1 MKQLVTLLLMLF
13 SLLGTAQTT
22 TYTGVLKDIMTG
34 EPVGMASVSADNS
47 NIGTTANAE
56 GVFRLIVPQN
66 LKTIT
71 VTHLSYKPYSFNPVA
86 GDTPQEI
93 FLEPNVIVLEE
104 VVVSNQPIDA
114 LLKAV
119 VSNSK
124 KHLEKTLLLNTYYRE
139 FVKINNN
146 YLKFADGMLDYNV
159 KSKSGSAD
167 LYVQQSRAMRLVDNN
182 TKVFNKDRM
191 NNGNIESFDDFNL
204 YDVRDGVSES
214 YDFRVLKEVLNSK
227 DYTYELKVKT
237 DAQGKTIQIVTIIPK
252 ADVKETLFTGHVVY
266 DVDSSLILEIDI
278 KFDEAHKQYV
288 KLKNVLLFKYSVT
301 DMAKKTGFKIDKEKY
316 IMTYSQNRFG
326 LRFKFGNVMDDTFE
340 FMSDLITIDYK
351 EGEFE
356 FDRKTRY
363 KEQGLFMAGN
373 NFKEQYWKTQ
383 NVMLLTS
390 EEEKILQEFR

>member
-13 SLLGTAQTT
+13 SLLGTAQIT

-71 VTHLSYKPYSFNPVA
+71 ITHLSYKPYSFNPVA

-93 FLEPNVIVLEE
+93 FLEPSVIVLEE
-104 VVVSNQPIDA
+104 IVISNQPIDA

-139 FVKINNN
+139 FAKINSN

-167 LYVQQSRAMRLVDNN
+167 LYVQQSRAMRLADKDTKLFNNDKMNTGDPETFDN
-182 TKVFNKDRM
+182 
-191 NNGNIESFDDFNL
+191 INL
-204 YDVRDGVSES
+204 FDVRDGVSES
-214 YDFRVLKEVLNSK
+214 YDFKMLKEVLNSK
-227 DYTYELKVKT
+227 DYDYELKAKT
-237 DAQGKTIQIVTIIPK
+237 NAQGKTIQIVTIMPK
-252 ADVKETLFTGHVVY
+252 ADVKKTLFAGHVVY
-266 DVDSSLILEIDI
+266 DVDSGLILEIDI
-278 KFDEAHKQYV
+278 KFDEAHKQYA
-288 KLKNVLLFKYSVT
+288 KLINAILFKYSIT
-301 DMAKKTGFKIDKEKY
+301 EYAKKSSFKIDKDKY

-326 LRFKFGNVMDDTFE
+326 FRFKFKNIMDDTFE

-390 EEEKILQEFR
+390 EEEKILQKFR